1 MEAAGYHRS
10 CILPRPT
17 QGARI
22 SFVKELRLLQ
32 PIDPSRL
39 EQETLRIYDVCDG
52 CRRCFN
58 LCPSFNTLLDRIDEY
73 ESDVAKFTPPDHHR
87 VVDECYYCKLCFN
100 HCPYTPPHQYGID
113 FPLLMAIWKKRLAA
127 ERGTRW
133 RDWLLT
139 RTDLLG
145 RLNSACAPLVNWGL
159 AQGWVR
165 QLMQSLLGV
174 HRERQVL
181 HYQRETFVRWWGQW
195 GRGRKPATGKKVALF
210 AGCLVNYQSTD
221 VGKAAVQVLEKN
233 NIHVELPDQSCCG
246 MPSFDIGDTAAMVA
260 AAERTV
266 ASLKPWIDRGYDVV
280 VPTPSCSLMIKR
292 EYTGLLEGDAA
303 RRVASQTFDICEYLM
318 KLKREGGL
326 ATDFTR
332 NPGRV
337 SYQMPCHLRD
347 QNIGFKSKELM
358 ECAGAKVDVIEKCSG
373 HDGSWSAKT
382 EFFPLSMK
390 IAQKAV
396 RLVEQVPAD
405 LVASDCPLAGLQLD
419 QAGAAAHVGGTSTQH
434 PIQIVRDAYGLP
446 SDPPASPV
454 GHK

>member
-1 MEAAGYHRS
+1 MA
-10 CILPRPT
+10 
-17 QGARI
+17 
-22 SFVKELRLLQ
+22 ELRLLQ
-32 PIDPSRL
+32 PVDPATL

-73 ESDVAKFTPPDHHR
+73 ESDVTKLTPADHHR

-113 FPLLMAIWKKRLAA
+113 FPLLMAVWKERLAG

-139 RTDLLG
+139 KTDLLG
-145 RLNSACAPLVNWGL
+145 RVNSAFAPLVNWALEQTWLRGL
-159 AQGWVR
+159 LETLV
-165 QLMQSLLGV
+165 GV
-174 HRERQVL
+174 HRDRKVL
-181 HYQRETFVRWWGQW
+181 HYQRETFARWWT
-195 GRGRKPATGKKVALF
+195 RRASTRPLPAGKKVALF
-210 AGCLVNYQSTD
+210 ASCLVNYQVTD
-221 VGKAAVQVLEKN
+221 VGKATVQVLEKN
-233 NIHVELPDQSCCG
+233 GVQVALPDQSCCG
-246 MPSFDIGDTAAMVA
+246 MPSFDIGDTTAMVSA
-260 AAERTV
+260 AQRNIS
-266 ASLKPWIDRGYDVV
+266 SLKSWVDQGYEVV
-280 VPTPSCSLMIKR
+280 IPAPSCSLMVKR
-292 EYTGLLEGDAA
+292 EYLNLVAGEDAK
-303 RRVASQTFDICEYLM
+303 RVAEHTYDVCEYLM

-326 ATDFTR
+326 SMDFTQK
-332 NPGRV
+332 PGRV
-337 SYQMPCHLRD
+337 AYQVPCHLRD

-358 ECAGAKVDVIEKCSG
+358 ECAGAQVEVIEKCSG

-396 RLVEQVPAD
+396 RVVEQSPAD

-419 QAGAAAHVGGTSTQH
+419 QAGAAEHVGGKAAQH

-446 SDPPASPV
+446 RDPQAS
-454 GHK
+454 